1 MRSQISFL
9 TFRLCL
15 NRVAANLN
23 CKVHIAIP
31 DTLTHRFARPF
42 DCWPENY
49 VCFRAPGRTLCWI
62 VLDLRFPV
70 CPLAMS
76 AAGSWLLPLL
86 LLHVNAACAAV
97 VADDEAAAGVA
108 ADLSHSVGDYSE
120 MADDSIWKIRIW
132 WASRLLMRRQLIPGH
147 VIISTFPH
155 RTDAVPSLLLVLDRV
170 CCVD

>member
-1 MRSQISFL
+1 
-9 TFRLCL
+9 
-15 NRVAANLN
+15 
-23 CKVHIAIP
+23 
-31 DTLTHRFARPF
+31 
-42 DCWPENY
+42 
-49 VCFRAPGRTLCWI
+49 
-62 VLDLRFPV
+62 
-70 CPLAMS
+70 MS

-86 LLHVNAACAAV
+86 LRHVNVADAAV

-108 ADLSHSVGDYSE
+108 ADLSHSAADYSE

-155 RTDAVPSLLLVLDRV
+155 RTDAVPSLLLVLGRV